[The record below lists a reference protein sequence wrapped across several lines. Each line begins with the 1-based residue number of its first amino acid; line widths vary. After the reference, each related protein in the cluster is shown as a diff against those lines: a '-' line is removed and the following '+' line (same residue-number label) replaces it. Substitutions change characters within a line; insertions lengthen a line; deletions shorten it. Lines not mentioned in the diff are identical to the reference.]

1 MTNTL
6 QPVTTATGDIV
17 DTAIDAGVFNTLV
30 AAVVAADLEGAL
42 RSEGPFTVFAPTD
55 AAFDKLPEG
64 LVAKLLL
71 PQNKEKLKELLL
83 YHVVSGRVLAK
94 DLKWTQFVTTL
105 EGQSLWIRK
114 LWGGTVLVNNA
125 RVTTAD
131 VLATNGVIHVINEV
145 LIPKGFELEPD
156 APTADIVDTAI
167 GAGAFNTLV
176 AAAQAAE
183 LVDALRGEGPLTV
196 FAPTDEAFGS
206 FLPSSSRRF
215 FAREQDEAPAASPLP
230 CRQRAGS
237 FEGPQLLPARRDP
250 AGQPGGIVKWFG
262 NVWVNFSRVTTA
274 DVLAT
279 NGVIHVINRVLIPQG
294 FTLETNGVQFDK
306 AGLDAFVEAN
316 DPQEAP
322 PTKAEMESWKVRT
335 RFSRQRASR
344 RWRAEIDVR
353 QERRA
358 ARRLA
363 SSFVESTG
371 L

>member
-1 MTNTL
+1 MRNLKSLTLLAVIAVFGVVVSGCLGQDKNPAAPEVNNAL
-6 QPVTTATGDIV
+6 QPVTTQTGDIV
-17 DTAIDAGVFNTLV
+17 DTAINAGVFNTLV
-30 AAVVAADLEGAL
+30 AAVQAAELEGAL
-42 RSEGPFTVFAPTD
+42 RGEGPFTVFAPTD

-71 PQNKEKLKELLL
+71 PQNKEKLQQLLL
-83 YHVVSGRVLAK
+83 YHVVSGKVLST
-94 DLKWTQFVTTL
+94 DLRWTQLVPTL

-125 RVTTAD
+125 RVTTAN
-131 VLATNGVIHVINEV
+131 VLATNGVIHVIDEV

-156 APTADIVDTAI
+156 QPTNDIVDTAI
-167 GAGAFNTLV
+167 NAGAFNTLV

-183 LVDALRGEGPLTV
+183 LVDALRADGPLTV
-196 FAPTDEAFGS
+196 FAPTDDAFGK
-206 FLPSSSRRF
+206 LPSELVS
-215 FAREQDEAPAASPLP
+215 AL
-230 CRQRAGS
+230 
-237 FEGPQLLPARRDP
+237 LLPENKTKLQELLLYHVVS
-250 AGQPGGIVKWFG
+250 GQVLSKDLSFYQRVATLQGSQVAIVKWFG

-322 PTKAEMESWKVRT
+322 PTKAEMESMEG
-335 RFSRQRASR
+335 SN
-344 RWRAEIDVR
+344 
-353 QERRA
+353 
-358 ARRLA
+358 
-363 SSFVESTG
+363 
-371 L
+371 

>member
-1 MTNTL
+1 MRNFKSWALLAVITVFGAVFTGCLGDKNPAAPEMTNTL
-6 QPVTTATGDIV
+6 QPASPLTGDIV
-17 DTAIDAGVFNTLV
+17 DTAIGAGVFNTLV
-30 AAVVAADLEGAL
+30 AAVQAADLEGAL

-94 DLKWTQFVTTL
+94 DLKWTQLVPTL

-114 LWGGTVLVNNA
+114 FWGTVLVNNA
-125 RVTTAD
+125 RVTSAD

-167 GAGAFNTLV
+167 SAGAFNTLV

-183 LVDALRGEGPLTV
+183 LVDALRGDGPLTV
-196 FAPTDEAFGS
+196 FAPTDEAFGK
-206 FLPSSSRRF
+206 LPSELVS
-215 FAREQDEAPAASPLP
+215 ALLLP
-230 CRQRAGS
+230 ENKTKLQ
-237 FEGPQLLPARRDP
+237 QLLLYHVVS
-250 AGQPGGIVKWFG
+250 GQVLSKDLKFYQRVATLQGGQLSIVKWFG

-279 NGVIHVINRVLIPQG
+279 NGVIHVVNRVLIPQG

-306 AGLDAFVEAN
+306 AGLDALVEAN

-322 PTKAEMESWKVRT
+322 PTKAEMESMQG
-335 RFSRQRASR
+335 SN
-344 RWRAEIDVR
+344 
-353 QERRA
+353 
-358 ARRLA
+358 
-363 SSFVESTG
+363 
-371 L
+371 